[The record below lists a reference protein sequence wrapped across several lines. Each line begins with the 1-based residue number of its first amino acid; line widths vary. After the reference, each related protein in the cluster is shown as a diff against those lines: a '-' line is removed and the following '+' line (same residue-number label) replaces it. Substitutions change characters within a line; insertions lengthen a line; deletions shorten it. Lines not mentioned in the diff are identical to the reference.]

1 MERRA
6 DECQSPG
13 WSGYKS
19 AQTPGRTRSLGGY
32 PSAGSANSSGVSHS
46 QMRLTKDIDIRL
58 FVARHLPAKEYWLL
72 PCLPAAIGGDV
83 IVNDILL
90 LSARNL
96 FMEG

>member
-1 MERRA
+1 MNVRVLAGQGTSLHRLQE
-6 DECQSPG
+6 G
-13 WSGYKS
+13 LG
-19 AQTPGRTRSLGGY
+19 GSLGGY

-46 QMRLTKDIDIRL
+46 QMRLTKDINIRL